1 MSFMKSASACAALCV
16 VVISG
21 ACECVLAQDYPV
33 KPIRF
38 IAPNL
43 PGGPTDILARIIAQK
58 LSDSLGQAVVVE
70 NRAGAAG
77 NIGTEVAAKSP
88 PDGYTLL
95 SGNIA
100 TFGANAS
107 LYKRLGFDPIKDFAP
122 VVLVATQP
130 NILVV
135 HPSLPVTSVKELIA
149 LARARPGQLNY
160 AGSGIGAVAHLAAE
174 LFKNDTGTNIVH
186 IPYKSAAP
194 ALTDLI
200 AGQTQ
205 LMFATALSVQPY
217 LQAKRLRPLAVTTP
231 QRVRAFPELPTV
243 AEAGVPGFEAT
254 TWHGVLVPAGT
265 PAAIVGKLN
274 AEINRL
280 LQLPDVRERLGA
292 LGGEIVG
299 GTPREFAEHIQREI
313 PRWAKVIKAAGIQPE

>member
-1 MSFMKSASACAALCV
+1 MSFMRSAAARAALCIV
-16 VVISG
+16 VVSG
-21 ACECVLAQDYPV
+21 SCESALAQDYPV

-58 LSDSLGQAVVVE
+58 LSDSLGQPVVVE

-95 SGNIA
+95 SGNVA
-100 TFGANAS
+100 TFGANVS
-107 LYKRLGFDPIKDFAP
+107 LYKRLGFDPVKDFAP

-174 LFKNDTGTNIVH
+174 LFKNMTGTNIVH
-186 IPYKSAAP
+186 IAYKSAAP
-194 ALTDLI
+194 ALIDLI

-205 LMFATALSVQPY
+205 LMFATALSVQPH

-231 QRVRAFPELPTV
+231 QRARAFPELPTV

-280 LQLPDVRERLGA
+280 LQLPDVRERIGA

-299 GTPREFAEHIQREI
+299 GTPKEFAEHIRREI
-313 PRWAKVIKAAGIQPE
+313 PRWAKVIKAAGIQLE

>member
-1 MSFMKSASACAALCV
+1 MSFMNSAAARAVLCIAAV
-16 VVISG
+16 SG
-21 ACECVLAQDYPV
+21 SCEYALAQDYPV

-58 LSDSLGQAVVVE
+58 LSDSLGQPVVVE

-100 TFGANAS
+100 TFGANVS
-107 LYKRLGFDPIKDFAP
+107 LYKRLGFNPVKDFAP

-174 LFKNDTGTNIVH
+174 LFKNATGTNIVH
-186 IPYKSAAP
+186 IAYKSAAP

-205 LMFATALSVQPY
+205 LMFATSLSVPPH
-217 LQAKRLRPLAVTTP
+217 LQARWLRPLAVTTP
-231 QRVRAFPELPTV
+231 QRARAFPELPTV

-280 LQLPDVRERLGA
+280 LQLPDVRERLGN

-299 GTPREFAEHIQREI
+299 GTPKEFAEHIQREI
-313 PRWAKVIKAAGIQPE
+313 PRWAKVIKAAGIQLE

>member
-1 MSFMKSASACAALCV
+1 MHSAAARATLCIAIV
-16 VVISG
+16 SCP
-21 ACECVLAQDYPV
+21 CEYALAQDYPV
-33 KPIRF
+33 RPIRF

-58 LSDSLGQAVVVE
+58 LSDSLGQPVVVE

-100 TFGANAS
+100 TFGANVS
-107 LYKRLGFDPIKDFAP
+107 LYKRLGFDPVKDFAP

-174 LFKNDTGTNIVH
+174 LFKNDTATNIVH
-186 IPYKSAAP
+186 IAYKSAAP

-205 LMFATALSVQPY
+205 LMFATALSVQPH

-231 QRVRAFPELPTV
+231 QRARAFPELPTV

-265 PAAIVGKLN
+265 PATIVGKLN

-280 LQLPDVRERLGA
+280 LQLPDVRERLGN
-292 LGGEIVG
+292 LGAEIVG
-299 GTPREFAEHIQREI
+299 GTPKEFAEHIQREI
-313 PRWAKVIKAAGIQPE
+313 PRWAKVIKAAGIQLE

>member
-1 MSFMKSASACAALCV
+1 MSFMHSAAARATLCIAIV
-16 VVISG
+16 SCP
-21 ACECVLAQDYPV
+21 CEYALAQDYPV
-33 KPIRF
+33 RPIRF

-58 LSDSLGQAVVVE
+58 LSDSLGQPVVVE

-100 TFGANAS
+100 TFGANVS
-107 LYKRLGFDPIKDFAP
+107 LYKRLGFDPVKDFAP

-149 LARARPGQLNY
+149 LARARSGQLNY

-174 LFKNDTGTNIVH
+174 LFKNDTATNIVH
-186 IPYKSAAP
+186 IAYKSAAP

-205 LMFATALSVQPY
+205 LMFATSLSVQPH

-231 QRVRAFPELPTV
+231 QRARAFPELPTV

-265 PAAIVGKLN
+265 PATIVGKLN

-280 LQLPDVRERLGA
+280 LQLPDVRERLGN
-292 LGGEIVG
+292 LGAEIVG
-299 GTPREFAEHIQREI
+299 GTPKEFAEHIQREI
-313 PRWAKVIKAAGIQPE
+313 PRWAKVIKAAGIQLE

>member
-1 MSFMKSASACAALCV
+1 
-16 VVISG
+16 
-21 ACECVLAQDYPV
+21 
-33 KPIRF
+33 
-38 IAPNL
+38 
-43 PGGPTDILARIIAQK
+43 
-58 LSDSLGQAVVVE
+58 
-70 NRAGAAG
+70 
-77 NIGTEVAAKSP
+77 
-88 PDGYTLL
+88 
-95 SGNIA
+95 
-100 TFGANAS
+100 
-107 LYKRLGFDPIKDFAP
+107 

-174 LFKNDTGTNIVH
+174 LFKNATGTRIVH
-186 IPYKSAAP
+186 IAYKSAAP
-194 ALTDLI
+194 ALTDLM

-205 LMFATALSVQPY
+205 LMFATSLSVQPY

-231 QRVRAFPELPTV
+231 QRARAFPELPTV

-280 LQLPDVRERLGA
+280 LQSPDVRERIGA

-313 PRWAKVIKAAGIQPE
+313 PRWAKVIKAAGIQLE

>member
-1 MSFMKSASACAALCV
+1 MSFIKSAARAALCIAV
-16 VVISG
+16 VAGSCKS
-21 ACECVLAQDYPV
+21 ALAQDYPN

-43 PGGPTDILARIIAQK
+43 PGGPTDILARLIAQK
-58 LSDSLGQAVVVE
+58 LSDGLGQPVVVE

-95 SGNIA
+95 SGNVA
-100 TFGANAS
+100 TFGANVS
-107 LYKRLGFDPIKDFAP
+107 LYKRLGFDPVKDFAP

-135 HPSLPVTSVKELIA
+135 HPSLPVTSVKELVA

-174 LFKNDTGTNIVH
+174 LFKSMTGTNIVH

-200 AGQTQ
+200 AGQMQ
-205 LMFATALSVQPY
+205 LMFATALSVQPH

-231 QRVRAFPELPTV
+231 RRARAFPELPTV

-265 PAAIVGKLN
+265 SAAIVSKLN

-280 LQLPDVRERLGA
+280 LQLPDVRERLGT
-292 LGGEIVG
+292 LGAEIVG
-299 GTPREFAEHIQREI
+299 GTPKDFAEHIQREI
-313 PRWAKVIKAAGIQPE
+313 PRWAKVIKAAGIQLE

>member
-1 MSFMKSASACAALCV
+1 MSFMHSAAARATLCIAIV
-16 VVISG
+16 SCP
-21 ACECVLAQDYPV
+21 CEYALAQDYPV
-33 KPIRF
+33 RPIRF

-58 LSDSLGQAVVVE
+58 LSDSLGQPVVVE

-100 TFGANAS
+100 TFGANVS
-107 LYKRLGFDPIKDFAP
+107 LYKRLGFDPVKDFAP

-174 LFKNDTGTNIVH
+174 LFKNDTATNIVH
-186 IPYKSAAP
+186 IAYKSAAP

-205 LMFATALSVQPY
+205 LMFATALSVQPH

-231 QRVRAFPELPTV
+231 QRARAFPELPTV

-265 PAAIVGKLN
+265 PATIVGKLN

-280 LQLPDVRERLGA
+280 LQLPDVRERLGN
-292 LGGEIVG
+292 LGAEIVG
-299 GTPREFAEHIQREI
+299 GTPKEFAEHIQREI
-313 PRWAKVIKAAGIQPE
+313 PRWAKVIKAAGIQLE

>member
-1 MSFMKSASACAALCV
+1 MSFMNSAATRAALCV
-16 VVISG
+16 VAVSG
-21 ACECVLAQDYPV
+21 ACEPALAQDYPV
-33 KPIRF
+33 RPIRY

-43 PGGPTDILARIIAQK
+43 PGGPTDILSRIIAQK
-58 LSDSLGQAVVVE
+58 LSDGLGQPVVVE

-100 TFGANAS
+100 TFGANVS
-107 LYKRLGFDPIKDFAP
+107 LYKRLGFDPVKDFAP

-174 LFKNDTGTNIVH
+174 LFKSMTRTDIVH
-186 IPYKSAAP
+186 IAYKSAAP
-194 ALTDLI
+194 ALTDLM

-231 QRVRAFPELPTV
+231 QRARCRVR
-243 AEAGVPGFEAT
+243 
-254 TWHGVLVPAGT
+254 
-265 PAAIVGKLN
+265 
-274 AEINRL
+274 RL
-280 LQLPDVRERLGA
+280 RRR
-292 LGGEIVG
+292 
-299 GTPREFAEHIQREI
+299 PRRS
-313 PRWAKVIKAAGIQPE
+313 RRR

>member
-1 MSFMKSASACAALCV
+1 MSFMRSAAARAALCIV
-16 VVISG
+16 VVSG
-21 ACECVLAQDYPV
+21 SCESALAQDYPV

-58 LSDSLGQAVVVE
+58 LSDSLGQPVVVE

-95 SGNIA
+95 SGNVA
-100 TFGANAS
+100 TFGANVS
-107 LYKRLGFDPIKDFAP
+107 LYKRLGFDPVKDFAP

-174 LFKNDTGTNIVH
+174 LFKNMTGTNIVH
-186 IPYKSAAP
+186 IAYKSAAP
-194 ALTDLI
+194 ALIDLI

-205 LMFATALSVQPY
+205 LMFATALSVQPH

-231 QRVRAFPELPTV
+231 QRARAFPELPTV
-243 AEAGVPGFEAT
+243 AEAGVRGFEAT

-265 PAAIVGKLN
+265 PAAIVSKLN

-313 PRWAKVIKAAGIQPE
+313 PRWAKVIKAAGIQLE

>member
-1 MSFMKSASACAALCV
+1 
-16 VVISG
+16 
-21 ACECVLAQDYPV
+21 
-33 KPIRF
+33 
-38 IAPNL
+38 
-43 PGGPTDILARIIAQK
+43 
-58 LSDSLGQAVVVE
+58 
-70 NRAGAAG
+70 
-77 NIGTEVAAKSP
+77 
-88 PDGYTLL
+88 
-95 SGNIA
+95 
-100 TFGANAS
+100 
-107 LYKRLGFDPIKDFAP
+107 
-122 VVLVATQP
+122 
-130 NILVV
+130 
-135 HPSLPVTSVKELIA
+135 VTSVKELIA

-186 IPYKSAAP
+186 IAYKSAAP

-205 LMFATALSVQPY
+205 LMFATALSVQPF

-231 QRVRAFPELPTV
+231 RRARAFPELPTV

-265 PAAIVGKLN
+265 SAAIVRKLN

-299 GTPREFAEHIQREI
+299 GTPKEFAEHIQREI
-313 PRWAKVIKAAGIQPE
+313 PRWAKVIKAAGIQLE